1 MDKGEARNRNS
12 PTMFLLSS
20 GALVDLLQRHK
31 LLAADQLA
39 ELPAL
44 SSSRSADGRALA
56 KILVHRGW
64 ITFFQAHQLLAGK
77 GNELSLGPYRIV
89 DMLGQGGLGRVF
101 KARHV
106 ENNWIV
112 ALKVI
117 RPEVLT
123 STEGREQFVKE
134 MEAMARL
141 DHPNIVQFCDVD
153 EADGQYYYAME
164 YVEGTDLGRFIQLAG
179 PLPVIHAANFVY
191 QVAVGLQH
199 AHEHNLVHR
208 DIKPVNLYVTLNKDA
223 DSSALPDAGSVLIKI
238 LDWGLASLTPPD
250 SGPVDESGQG
260 MVIGT
265 ADYFAPEQALNPL
278 AADIR
283 SDIYSLGCTLY
294 YLLTGRP
301 PFPDGNLEEKIN
313 QHQFAEPTPLADFR
327 KDVPA
332 GLTMALKRMM
342 AKGPENR
349 YRTPDA
355 LAVALKPFMRPGRN
369 DFGKLEILPFLS
381 RICEKTALPGSLA
394 GKFEK
399 SLTLSRM
406 LNQHTILP
414 TADTS
419 V

>member
-1 MDKGEARNRNS
+1 
-12 PTMFLLSS
+12 MFLLSS
-20 GALVDLLQRHK
+20 GALIDLLGRHK

-39 ELPAL
+39 ELPSL
-44 SSSRSADGRALA
+44 TSSRSSDGRALA

-64 ITFFQAHQLLAGK
+64 ISFYQARQLLAGK
-77 GNELSLGPYRIV
+77 ADELSLGPYRIL

-106 ENNWIV
+106 DHAWIV

-123 STEGREQFVKE
+123 SNEGREQFVKE

-153 EADGQYYYAME
+153 QAQGQFYYAME
-164 YVEGTDLGRFIQLAG
+164 YVQGTDLGRFIELSG
-179 PLPVIHAANFVY
+179 PLPVVYATSFVY
-191 QVAVGLQH
+191 QVALGLQH

-208 DIKPVNLYVTLNKDA
+208 DIKPVNLYLTLR
-223 DSSALPDAGSVLIKI
+223 AGSDGRAGVDASNVLIKI
-238 LDWGLASLTPPD
+238 LDWGLASLKPPD
-250 SGPVDESGQG
+250 AAPADESGEG
-260 MVIGT
+260 MIVGT

-294 YLLTGRP
+294 YLLSGQP
-301 PFPDGNLEEKIN
+301 PFPGGTLEEKIHR
-313 QHQFAEPTPLADFR
+313 HQGAEPTSLGDFR
-327 KDVPA
+327 NDVPA
-332 GLTMALKRMM
+332 GLSMAVKRMM
-342 AKGPENR
+342 AKRPEDR

-355 LAVALKPFMRPGRN
+355 LAIGLKPYMRSAKA
-369 DFGKLEILPFLS
+369 DLGKQEILPFLH
-381 RICEKTALPGSLA
+381 RICETPLPGPLD
-394 GKFEK
+394 K

-406 LNQHTILP
+406 FQQCTFQP
-414 TADTS
+414 TAETS
-419 V
+419 TGN